1 VPASVLDPRKGAAR
15 GLRALVLAVVAVG
28 LAGAAHTFVDG
39 CADLGGLGVAL
50 GICWPG
56 AVVVLGRRR
65 RLPALIA
72 WTAGAQV
79 VTHVVVELTCGGA
92 GHATPLRVLAAH
104 ATAVLVTAALLQ
116 RADSGLWVAHAL
128 RRAVGRLLLPRLV
141 PTPVRPRLRAMP
153 VAPLVSRT
161 RWLVSP
167 RVLRGPPSS
176 APLPTT

>member
-1 VPASVLDPRKGAAR
+1 MPASVLDPRSGAVR
-15 GLRALVLAVVAVG
+15 GLRAMVLALVAVG

-39 CADLGGLGVAL
+39 CADLGGLCAAL

-72 WTAGAQV
+72 WTTAAQV

-92 GHATPLRVLAAH
+92 GHPTPLRVVAAH
-104 ATAVLVTAALLQ
+104 TTAVLVTATLLQ
-116 RADSGLWVAHAL
+116 RADAGLWLAHAL
-128 RRAVGRLLLPRLV
+128 RRAVGRLRLPRLV

-153 VAPLVSRT
+153 AAPLVPRT

-176 APLPTT
+176 ALLLTT